1 MAGQVSAC
9 DQPLPL
15 YPAANRSIAAHKRPN
30 EQNLFAIIQGGL
42 DFELRRRCIE
52 G

>member
-1 MAGQVSAC
+1 MSTC
-9 DQPLPL
+9 DQPQPF
-15 YPAANRSIAAHKRPN
+15 YPAANRSIAAHNRPS